1 MATTKL
7 SLLALTL
14 AFTVT
19 LNPAWATYIKVPT
32 VYNPVP
38 TTKTITTTVAPP
50 TTAAPVISG
59 QNSDDD
65 ADDAKNYIDDL
76 LQKIGYGGSDGNADD
91 ATEQTTSVPEPV
103 VS

>member
-19 LNPAWATYIKVPT
+19 LNPAWATYIKGPT

-38 TTKTITTTVAPP
+38 TTTTTTTVAPP
-50 TTAAPVISG
+50 STAAPVISG

-65 ADDAKNYIDDL
+65 ADDAKSYLDGL
-76 LQKIGYGGSDGNADD
+76 LQKIGYGGSDDNADD